1 MENRK
6 FRDNNGDIHFLIQGE
21 PQEDWVEIITD
32 PNELPDPNYQIPYD
46 AQRMHSYPTLGN
58 QLDMLWHELN
68 VSGSLTTNG
77 EWFNTIKEVKDNNP
91 KP

>member
-1 MENRK
+1 MYRR

-21 PQEDWVEIITD
+21 PQEDWVEVFVDETM
-32 PNELPDPNYQIPYD
+32 LPDPNYIPPYD
-46 AQRMHSYPTLGN
+46 ARRQVQYPIIAN

-68 VSGSLTTNG
+68 QSGSLSTNG
-77 EWFNTIKEVKDNNP
+77 EWFNTIKEVKENNP